1 MGYAANKNVTL
12 AFENLRKVGNI
23 AYFVDRYEKA
33 DNVKFCY
40 DCGHEHCYTET
51 VCFPDIFRDRMIFT
65 HIHDNMGRDKNN
77 PMGDP
82 DMHVLPFDG
91 NIDYEKMMRKL
102 DEYDYKGSLMLEVFS
117 GPYPNLSPD
126 EFIKTAFERIKKIS
140 LM

>member
-1 MGYAANKNVTL
+1 
-12 AFENLRKVGNI
+12 
-23 AYFVDRYEKA
+23 
-33 DNVKFCY
+33 
-40 DCGHEHCYTET
+40 
-51 VCFPDIFRDRMIFT
+51 
-65 HIHDNMGRDKNN
+65 
-77 PMGDP
+77 MGDP